1 MEAYDPRGKDFL
13 VWLHSKSGL
22 LTSKS
27 AYIAIHSQ
35 ENAAS
40 TSSSEENIQT
50 FAKLWKVK
58 RFSPRVIVFMWR
70 CLSEAIPTNF
80 RRSRHISSIDYSCP
94 ICHEDRETTE
104 HLFLRC
110 NMARAVWFGSHLGWR
125 PSGSNLSFSE
135 IVKSWLD
142 DPRLFCFQV
151 LQFNVLGFVEGKMQA
166 GHGGHPY
173 WSSSS
178 HMLEL
183 YTSSTLIQ
191 LEIKP
196 LARLPMRIPLKM
208 MVGSRPRGV
217 DMAAVDSSDRVPVA
231 EYWGTDPTVRE
242 FAADRDSS
250 SQLSQQLSIWV
261 RRSMTELWLH
271 RW

>member
-1 MEAYDPRGKDFL
+1 MPALFGLLFFSFFYDKAILSLVLPAFFPIPAACSLVLTSLASCILKTPMEAYDPRGKDFL

-70 CLSEAIPTNF
+70 CLSEAIPTNV

-110 NMARAVWFGSHLGWR
+110 NMARAVWFGSHFGWR

-173 WSSSS
+173 
-178 HMLEL
+178 
-183 YTSSTLIQ
+183 
-191 LEIKP
+191 
-196 LARLPMRIPLKM
+196 
-208 MVGSRPRGV
+208 
-217 DMAAVDSSDRVPVA
+217 
-231 EYWGTDPTVRE
+231 
-242 FAADRDSS
+242 
-250 SQLSQQLSIWV
+250 
-261 RRSMTELWLH
+261 
-271 RW
+271 